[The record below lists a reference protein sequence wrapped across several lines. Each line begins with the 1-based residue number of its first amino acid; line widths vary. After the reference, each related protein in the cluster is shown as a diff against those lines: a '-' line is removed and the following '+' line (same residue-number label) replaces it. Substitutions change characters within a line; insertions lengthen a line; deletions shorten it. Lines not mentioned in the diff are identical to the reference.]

1 MLKRVYQLY
10 KLIFFIS
17 EHMVINFI
25 WKFLLLRSL
34 VIQRK
39 PFPLSILQGEKYINL
54 GSHSLNDVF
63 RVIKNSSKIGY
74 QKVFS
79 IFVSRVILC
88 RICEVKLL
96 SCVRLFMTPWT
107 VAYQAPQSVGF
118 SRQEYWSE
126 LPFPSPE
133 DLPHPGLEP
142 GSPAV

>member
-1 MLKRVYQLY
+1 MQLFTLRIIWCWKEFISC

-74 QKVFS
+74 
-79 IFVSRVILC
+79 
-88 RICEVKLL
+88 
-96 SCVRLFMTPWT
+96 
-107 VAYQAPQSVGF
+107 
-118 SRQEYWSE
+118 
-126 LPFPSPE
+126 
-133 DLPHPGLEP
+133 
-142 GSPAV
+142 

>member
-1 MLKRVYQLY
+1 MLKRVYQLC

-54 GSHSLNDVF
+54 RSHSLNDVF

-96 SCVRLFMTPWT
+96 SCVQLFMTPWT

-133 DLPHPGLEP
+133 DLPHPGLET

>member
-1 MLKRVYQLY
+1 MLKRVYQLC

-54 GSHSLNDVF
+54 RSHSLNDVF
-63 RVIKNSSKIGY
+63 RVIKNSSKIDY

-96 SCVRLFMTPWT
+96 SCVQLFMTPWT